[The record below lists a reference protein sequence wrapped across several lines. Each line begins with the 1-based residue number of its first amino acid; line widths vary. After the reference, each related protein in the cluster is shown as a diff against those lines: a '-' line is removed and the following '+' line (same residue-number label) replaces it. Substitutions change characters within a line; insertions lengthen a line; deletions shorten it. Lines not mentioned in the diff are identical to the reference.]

1 MATICAT
8 EDGYPRK
15 TRMHGFVL
23 LICGAFVYM
32 CILIMILFHN
42 SSTKEPLQ
50 ESQIID
56 FKPGILTTMYP
67 TGFMLKTN
75 SFEEP

>member
-1 MATICAT
+1 
-8 EDGYPRK
+8 
-15 TRMHGFVL
+15 MHGFVV
-23 LICGAFVYM
+23 LICGTFVYM

-42 SSTKEPLQ
+42 SSTKQPFL
-50 ESQIID
+50 ESQIIA
-56 FKPGILTTMYP
+56 FKPGIHTTMYP